1 MKAIFVF
8 IAGAAVGSVATFM
21 VVKKKY
27 EQMAREEVQ
36 EVRDYYASKNPRYE
50 GPQDSDEAKEESA
63 SRVTEEKPDIM
74 EFAQRLK
81 EEGYTDYNAPKQP
94 EPPKV
99 VTPEDKPYVIPPD
112 EFGEIELYGKVS
124 LMYYADGILADDIDR
139 RVDNID
145 DTVGADFADHFG
157 EYEDDSVYI
166 RNDARKCDYEI
177 LRSLKTYKEVIS
189 EEPYK
194 AEE

>member
-27 EQMAREEVQ
+27 EQMAQEEVQ

-50 GPQDSDEAKEESA
+50 RPQDSDEAKEESA

-94 EPPKV
+94 EPSKV

-124 LMYYADGILADDIDR
+124 LMYYADGILADVIDI
-139 RVDNID
+139 VDSTID